1 MKVVVLDDDRDI
13 VELLKYNLE
22 KEGIETICYTKPK
35 EALEKAA
42 FDTPDAYITDW
53 MMPEIDGIDFAKK
66 IKFNPKTSQIPL
78 MMISAKNE
86 EGDVVT
92 SLEFGFDDYMA
103 KPFGLKE
110 FVARVKRMIKRKKE
124 MTAAVEFG
132 EDTNTQAI
140 TFDGLRIDPSSYT
153 ASIDG
158 KKIELTITE
167 FKLLELLA
175 SKPGRVFSR
184 EVIIEKINGMDYF
197 VSHRSIDVQ
206 VVNLRRKLGDYKSN
220 IVTIRSV
227 GYSFKRTS

>member
-22 KEGIETICYTKPK
+22 KEGIETVCYTKPK
-35 EALEKAA
+35 EALEMAA
-42 FDTPDAYITDW
+42 YDAPDAYVTDW

-86 EGDVVT
+86 EGNVVT
-92 SLEFGFDDYMA
+92 SLEFGFDDYMV

-110 FVARVKRMIKRKKE
+110 FVARVKRMIKRKNE
-124 MTAAVEFG
+124 MAVLAASDE
-132 EDTNTQAI
+132 ETNNQIIA
-140 TFDGLRIDPSSYT
+140 FDGLRIDPSAYS

-158 KKIELTITE
+158 KKIDLTVTQ

-184 EVIIEKINGMDYF
+184 AEIIEKINGMDYF
-197 VSHRSIDVQ
+197 VTERSVDVQ
-206 VVNLRRKLGDYKSN
+206 LVNLRRKLGDYREYL
-220 IVTIRSV
+220 VTIRSV
-227 GYSFKRTS
+227 GYCFRKG